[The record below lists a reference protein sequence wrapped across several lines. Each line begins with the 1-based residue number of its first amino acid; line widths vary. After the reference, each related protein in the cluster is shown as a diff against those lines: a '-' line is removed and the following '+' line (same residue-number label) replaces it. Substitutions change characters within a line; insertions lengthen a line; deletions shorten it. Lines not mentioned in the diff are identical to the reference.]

1 MKFTQTKSR
10 AVTVAAVLLV
20 SVVAA
25 TVAFSGVGLASV
37 DTADRTVGE
46 TVVEPGDSVAV
57 SVELTVTEGGD
68 RLTIQEDFTHVGA
81 AEAGELQHNG
91 ESIDP
96 VIFAVDDRGLTVAA
110 EESFEDGDT
119 VTVGYTV
126 TVADAVDSDETVSFD
141 GTAGIDDQEDVDIGG
156 DSTIEIADNP
166 IASADRSLDSTTVDA
181 GETATVDLTL
191 DLDDDADRVTV
202 FEDYDRVEDASIQS
216 VTHDGESVD
225 PVIGAIDGESL
236 TIGLEEPF
244 DGGDTVEISY
254 SVSVP
259 EDAADD
265 TEYAFAGVA
274 TADDQPEVQ
283 IMGDDLLTVEVDDSD
298 ETSPAP
304 SPPPAPAPDPA
315 AFDISTVE
323 TNAPI
328 SVDETLSVTAT
339 VENTGD
345 EDDEQDVSLRLDGDV
360 VDSDTT
366 ALDGDETA
374 DVTLST
380 TFDDAGEYDMVLET
394 EDDSMDISV
403 TVTEAD
409 DDDTEEDDTD
419 DDDTEEDDTEDDETE
434 DEDTDDVELDDETED
449 DVADDEPTDDDQPG
463 FGVLLTLVGVVAVLI
478 VGHRRT

>member
-10 AVTVAAVLLV
+10 AVAVAAVLLV

-46 TVVEPGDSVAV
+46 SVVEPGDTVAV
-57 SVELTVTEGGD
+57 SVELTVTDGGD
-68 RLTIQEDFTHVGA
+68 RLTIQDDFTHVGA
-81 AEAGELQHNG
+81 AEAGDLQHNG

-119 VTVGYTV
+119 VTVEYTV
-126 TVADAVDSDETVSFD
+126 TVADAVDSDDTVSFD
-141 GTAGIDDQEDVDIGG
+141 GTAGVDDQEDVAIGG
-156 DSTIEIADNP
+156 DSSIEIADNP
-166 IASADRSLDSTTVDA
+166 IASADRSLDPTTVDA

-191 DLDDDADRVTV
+191 ELDDDADRITV
-202 FEDYDRVEDASIQS
+202 FEDYERVSDATVQS

-225 PVIGAIDGESL
+225 PVIDAIDDESL
-236 TIGLEEPF
+236 TIGLEEAF
-244 DGGDTVEISY
+244 EDGDTVEVSY

-259 EDAADD
+259 ADATDD

-274 TADDQPEVQ
+274 TADDQPDVQ

-298 ETSPAP
+298 DTSPAP
-304 SPPPAPAPDPA
+304 SPPPAPSPDPA

-328 SVDETLSVTAT
+328 SVDETLTVTAT
-339 VENTGD
+339 VENSGD
-345 EDDEQDVSLRLDGDV
+345 EDDEQDVSLLLDGDV

-366 ALDGDETA
+366 ALDGDEAA

-394 EDDSMDISV
+394 EDDSTDLSV

-409 DDDTEEDDTD
+409 DDDTEEDDT
-419 DDDTEEDDTEDDETE
+419 EEDETE
-434 DEDTDDVELDDETED
+434 DEDADDTEQDDETED
-449 DVADDEPTDDDQPG
+449 DVADDEPADDDQPG
-463 FGVLLTLVGVVAVLI
+463 FGVLVTLVGVVAVLI

>member
-25 TVAFSGVGLASV
+25 SVAFSGVGLASV

-57 SVELTVTEGGD
+57 SVELTVTDGGD
-68 RLTIQEDFTHVGA
+68 RLTIQDDFTHAGA
-81 AEAGELQHNG
+81 AEAGDLQHNG

-119 VTVGYTV
+119 VTVEYTV

-141 GTAGIDDQEDVDIGG
+141 GTAGIDEQEDVDIGG
-156 DSTIEIADNP
+156 DSSVEIAENP
-166 IASADRSLDSTTVDA
+166 IASADRSLDPTTVDA
-181 GETATVDLTL
+181 GETATVDLAL
-191 DLDDDADRVTV
+191 ELDDDADRITV
-202 FEDYDRVEDASIQS
+202 FEDYERVSDATVQS

-225 PVIGAIDGESL
+225 PVIDAIDDESL

-244 DGGDTVEISY
+244 EDGDTVEISY

-265 TEYAFAGVA
+265 TEYAFTGVA
-274 TADDQPEVQ
+274 TADNQPDVQ
-283 IMGDDLLTVEVDDSD
+283 IIGDDSLTVDVDDSD
-298 ETSPAP
+298 DTSPAP
-304 SPPPAPAPDPA
+304 SPPPTPSPDPA

-323 TNAPI
+323 ANSSI
-328 SVDETLSVTAT
+328 SVDETLTVTAT

-345 EDDEQDVSLRLDGDV
+345 EDDEQDVSLLLDGDV

-366 ALDGDETA
+366 ALDGDEAA

-394 EDDSMDISV
+394 EDDSTDLSF
-403 TVTEAD
+403 TVTKAD
-409 DDDTEEDDTD
+409 DDDTEEDDT
-419 DDDTEEDDTEDDETE
+419 EEDETE
-434 DEDTDDVELDDETED
+434 DEDADDTEQDDETED
-449 DVADDEPTDDDQPG
+449 DTADDEPADDDQPG
-463 FGVLLTLVGVVAVLI
+463 FGVLVTLVGVVAVLI